1 MHFLK
6 LCFYSAQMPPSGN
19 TRALHCSAVL
29 LKSCCPDPGFDDV
42 QTCIH
47 STRGIFCLFI
57 ARFMPEMQVG
67 LVGTMAWRTLLSVH
81 LTKRVPGC
89 PPERAGVWMRCYLP
103 PLSMPGFFGWTTIAN
118 HQPASTHAMFDNGEW
133 PEPTFDEH
141 RENTHARELGSLE
154 KGDGI
159 LC

>member
-1 MHFLK
+1 MHLLK
-6 LCFYSAQMPPSGN
+6 LCFYSAHMPPSGN
-19 TRALHCSAVL
+19 TTALHCSAVL
-29 LKSCCPDPGFDDV
+29 LKWTKSCTPDPGFDDV

-67 LVGTMAWRTLLSVH
+67 WLEPWHGAHYFRFTWP
-81 LTKRVPGC
+81 KRFPGI
-89 PPERAGVWMRCYLP
+89 PRNGGSLDVLLP
-103 PLSMPGFFGWTTIAN
+103 PLDSRGFRVN
-118 HQPASTHAMFDNGEW
+118 YYCKPPPASTHTMFDNGEW

-141 RENTHARELGSLE
+141 RENIHARELGDLNE
-154 KGDGI
+154 GGEM